1 MVFILKS
8 EHRKWSKRPL
18 EEIKLGNSRAGSNY
32 ARTLKLTGTE
42 AFDHEKSFEIGF
54 RILGGHGEAP
64 ALDPTY
70 GGVPNHYCFVAL
82 STVIVIVDCIF
93 LQWK

>member
-1 MVFILKS
+1 MVFIVKS

-54 RILGGHGEAP
+54 RILGGRGEAP

-70 GGVPNHYCFVAL
+70 GGVPRHWL
-82 STVIVIVDCIF
+82 
-93 LQWK
+93 

>member
-1 MVFILKS
+1 MVLIVRS
-8 EHRKWSKRPL
+8 EHLKWSKRPL

-42 AFDHEKSFEIGF
+42 AFDHGKSFEIGF
-54 RILGGHGEAP
+54 RILGGRGEAP

-70 GGVPNHYCFVAL
+70 GGVPSNG
-82 STVIVIVDCIF
+82 
-93 LQWK
+93 Q